1 MLADWSKR
9 NMTVSRWFV
18 STFCKSA
25 SARTIRTN
33 TTLRSESELRS
44 DYGEPMELALK
55 KQLGKLDVYCK
66 DFISRSPFLCI
77 GTSAAD
83 GKADVSPRGDPPGF
97 VQVLD
102 DNTIFIP
109 DRPGNNRLDSM
120 SNIVE
125 NSNVGIL
132 FMIPGYEDTL
142 RVNGKARIVKDE
154 KILERCAVNS
164 KVPKMGIMVDVHE
177 AYLHCAK
184 ALKRSKLWHPDSRQD
199 RKEMPTLAKMILE
212 QASPSDKQPTKQE
225 VNEGD
230 EFIEDNYKTGL
241 Y

>member
-1 MLADWSKR
+1 MDDQKTDA
-9 NMTVSRWFV
+9 VI
-18 STFCKSA
+18 A
-25 SARTIRTN
+25 S
-33 TTLRSESELRS
+33 EDELRGN
-44 DYGEPMELALK
+44 YGEPMDIALM
-55 KQLGKLDVYCK
+55 KQLGKLDEHCK

-109 DRPGNNRLDSM
+109 DRPGNNRLDTM
-120 SNIVE
+120 SNIVA
-125 NSNVGIL
+125 NPDVGLL
-132 FMIPGYEDTL
+132 FLIPGFEDAL
-142 RVNGKARIVKDE
+142 RVNGKATLVKDE
-154 KILERCAVNS
+154 KILERCAVNR
-164 KVPKMGIMVDVHE
+164 KVPTMGIMVEINE

-184 ALKRSKLWHPDSRQD
+184 AVRRSKLWKAESQQD
-199 RKEMPTLAKMILE
+199 RKKMPTLAQMILE
-212 QASPSDKQPTKQE
+212 QVATPEKQPTKE
-225 VNEGD
+225 EIKEGD